1 MPAGPVSAYEK
12 APMGQGMVPVSVPV
26 QMPAA
31 PESFAKDAIIAW
43 FRGEFAAANAM
54 IDTLCNHLA
63 QLTGGVGSEY
73 EKVFAAIHLRRLNW
87 IPILQMQKY
96 HSIADVA
103 IELQNVLDKK
113 TENVGGAEG
122 VKISE
127 EAMEVCL
134 EGKKEKGT
142 DEEVMK
148 SNGNVDGDEVVV
160 EEEDSPDSDIT
171 DSGKRFSILKF
182 CLISKGFFF
191 FFSRFYAIEK
201 FRW

>member
-1 MPAGPVSAYEK
+1 
-12 APMGQGMVPVSVPV
+12 
-26 QMPAA
+26 
-31 PESFAKDAIIAW
+31 
-43 FRGEFAAANAM
+43 
-54 IDTLCNHLA
+54 
-63 QLTGGVGSEY
+63 
-73 EKVFAAIHLRRLNW
+73 
-87 IPILQMQKY
+87 MQKY

-191 FFSRFYAIEK
+191 FFLTFLCDWEVPLVK
-201 FRW
+201 